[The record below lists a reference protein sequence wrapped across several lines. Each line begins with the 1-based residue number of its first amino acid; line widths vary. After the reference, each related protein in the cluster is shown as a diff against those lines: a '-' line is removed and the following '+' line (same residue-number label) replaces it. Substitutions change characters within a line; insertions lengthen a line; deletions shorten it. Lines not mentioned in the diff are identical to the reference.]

1 MFNDMVRWPYLAALA
16 ASISG
21 VMLGEKESKSAT
33 VINPDEIHLS
43 AYVSAQSKDECPARA
58 ANVVTRQTSQ
68 GLWGRFNSIFIA
80 CAHGKPED
88 EKRQTTYLKCDAG
101 QLSGDAECTPVEPR

>member
-16 ASISG
+16 SALSG
-21 VMLGEKESKSAT
+21 VMVGGKESKPAT
-33 VINPDEIHLS
+33 VNPDEIHLS
-43 AYVSAQSKDECPARA
+43 AYVGANSKDECQERA
-58 ANVVTRQTSQ
+58 ATEATRQHKRD
-68 GLWGRFNSIFIA
+68 GWGRFNSIFIA

-88 EKRQTTYLKCDAG
+88 EKRQTTYMKCDAG